1 MREYT
6 RNLLENLLSK
16 TDFSDTAFFVS
27 EHEDKDG
34 VSLYDE
40 RQEIVLYLTE
50 ALGADFIYNTLTKSI
65 QRDERPAI

>member
-1 MREYT
+1 MREHT
-6 RNLLENLLSK
+6 KNLLEDLLSK

-50 ALGADFIYNTLTKSI
+50 ALGVSFFYNESTKAV
-65 QRDERPAI
+65 QRRVAFE